1 MVRKWIAPLIAVA
14 CSLPGAAQAKW
25 LKAESQHYIVY
36 SEDSE
41 QGIRHQVQRLEKLNL
56 LQHAITGMTADK
68 PSIKVKVFVVP
79 SYQDVNATMPKPAG
93 AAGYY
98 DANVRGPYAVISRED
113 DSAHGFSSQL
123 VLFHELTHHFMFQY
137 FNVAYPVWYVEGF
150 ADFIGASKVDDTNS
164 VVVGQQSG
172 NRYYTFRMS
181 NWLPV
186 KEILNAHNYDD
197 MGDEL
202 LNLYAEGWLLTH
214 YLELGGKRDG
224 QLAKYLTEINAG
236 KSYEDAARDAFGD
249 LNKLNAEL
257 RSYSVRPSLPA
268 TGITFKPSAIPDVK
282 VEAVP
287 ADQAL
292 MMIDDIK
299 LFAGTTPANAKSFA
313 ARVRSDAAQAGET
326 PFALRLRAEADRRA
340 EEHGDYAAAV
350 TAWNAA
356 APDDP
361 EAVTHLALLKMDDLR
376 AAKST
381 DAAAWTAARRLI
393 VNASRKAPNNAVILK
408 AYFDSYGMQGI
419 ATTADAHNALYKALD
434 LVPADGEVRYQLAA
448 DFEAHG
454 DIDDAIGVIAL
465 SAFTEKSV
473 DTEKDKA
480 KLAKETERDR
490 VAGVPRHETAREMLD
505 RLKKK
510 KAEGAGAKAAA

>member
-1 MVRKWIAPLIAVA
+1 MRA
-14 CSLPGAAQAKW
+14 
-25 LKAESQHYIVY
+25 
-36 SEDSE
+36 
-41 QGIRHQVQRLEKLNL
+41 
-56 LQHAITGMTADK
+56 
-68 PSIKVKVFVVP
+68 
-79 SYQDVNATMPKPAG
+79 
-93 AAGYY
+93 
-98 DANVRGPYAVISRED
+98 
-113 DSAHGFSSQL
+113 
-123 VLFHELTHHFMFQY
+123 
-137 FNVAYPVWYVEGF
+137 
-150 ADFIGASKVDDTNS
+150 
-164 VVVGQQSG
+164 
-172 NRYYTFRMS
+172 
-181 NWLPV
+181 
-186 KEILNAHNYDD
+186 
-197 MGDEL
+197 
-202 LNLYAEGWLLTH
+202 
-214 YLELGGKRDG
+214 
-224 QLAKYLTEINAG
+224 
-236 KSYEDAARDAFGD
+236 
-249 LNKLNAEL
+249 
-257 RSYSVRPSLPA
+257 SLPA
-268 TGITFKPSAIPDVK
+268 TGITFKPSAIPEVK

-313 ARVRSDAAQAGET
+313 ARVRGDAAQAGET

-350 TAWNAA
+350 AAWNAA
-356 APDDP
+356 TPDDP
-361 EAVTHLALLKMDDLR
+361 EAMTHLALLKMDDLR

-381 DAAAWTAARRLI
+381 DTAAWTAARRLI

-473 DTEKDKA
+473 DTDKDKA

-490 VAGVPRHETAREMLD
+490 VAGVPHHETAREMLD

-510 KAEGAGAKAAA
+510 KAEGAGAKAPA